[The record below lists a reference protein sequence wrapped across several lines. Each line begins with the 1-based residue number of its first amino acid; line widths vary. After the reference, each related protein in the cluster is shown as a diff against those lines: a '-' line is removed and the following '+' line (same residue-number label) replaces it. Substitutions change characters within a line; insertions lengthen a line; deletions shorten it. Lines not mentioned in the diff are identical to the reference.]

1 MTSDMTGFTAGH
13 GTDAT
18 LTDFSK
24 MIGTLTAVGDRLEIS
39 LPADWLQGRTA
50 YGGLSASLCLEA
62 SLRAFAEVPPL
73 RSAQFAFVGP
83 ATGDLRI
90 TPKVLRQGKSAVFTS
105 VDLEGEG
112 GLAVRATFCFGAGRD
127 LPHEYGKHAM
137 QAMPATP
144 ARDTLPS
151 YFAWSPKP
159 NFMSHFEGRLA
170 SGGAPLTGS
179 SLPEM
184 LVWLRHRDAA
194 APGTLVSL
202 MALADALPPAS
213 FATFTEGVPI
223 STMTWAVDMLDAH
236 PESETGWWLV
246 HSEAETIH
254 QGYSAQSSVIWHPD
268 GRPVMAARQNVAIFG
283 KR

>member
-1 MTSDMTGFTAGH
+1 MTGMNH
-13 GTDAT
+13 GDGADLA
-18 LTDFSK
+18 LTDFSR
-24 MIGTLTAVGDRLEIS
+24 MMGTLNPVGDQFVIA

-50 YGGLSASLCLEA
+50 YGGLSAALCLEA
-62 SLRAFAEVPPL
+62 TLRAFADLPPL

-90 TPKVLRQGKSAVFTS
+90 TPRILRQGKSAVFAG
-105 VDLEGEG
+105 VDLEGEA

-127 LPHEYGKHAM
+127 LPHEYGRHAM
-137 QAMPATP
+137 PTTP
-144 ARDTLPS
+144 DRDSCPS
-151 YFAWSPKP
+151 YYTWSPKP

-170 SGGAPLTGS
+170 AGGAVLSGS
-179 SLPEM
+179 PSPDM

-194 APGTLVSL
+194 ASGNLVSL

-213 FATFTEGVPI
+213 FALFTEGVPI

-246 HSEAETIH
+246 HSAAETIH
-254 QGYSAQSSVIWHPD
+254 EGYSAQTAVIWHPS